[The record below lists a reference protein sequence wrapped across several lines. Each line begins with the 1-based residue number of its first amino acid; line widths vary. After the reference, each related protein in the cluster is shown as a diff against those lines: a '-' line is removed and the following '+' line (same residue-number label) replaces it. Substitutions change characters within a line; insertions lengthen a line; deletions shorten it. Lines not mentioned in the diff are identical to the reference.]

1 MAVKALT
8 KSLSNRNNFA
18 EELKDRKYHQR
29 VVSSK
34 KDYVRKSFHKNV
46 YRNSQRDLSDV

>member
-1 MAVKALT
+1 MAATVSK
-8 KSLSNRNNFA
+8 KSLLKANNFA
-18 EELKDRKYHQR
+18 KELKDRKYHQR

-46 YRNSQRDLSDV
+46 YRNSERDMSDV